1 MLRIAAVA
9 TFALSSCAGASD
21 RDRHGHEFFVQVRP
35 AHDGASTELFVAP
48 VPELERSDAETKE
61 FIRLWRKAARAR
73 CHGAY
78 KGEPHVV
85 DQVTHY
91 DGLVSG
97 ERVSF
102 GGALGPLACKSGS

>member
-9 TFALSSCAGASD
+9 TILLSSCAGASD
-21 RDRHGHEFFVQVRP
+21 RDRHGHEFFVQVGP
-35 AHDGASTELFVAP
+35 AHDGAGTELFVTP
-48 VPELERSDAETKE
+48 VSELARSDAEAKE

-78 KGEPHVV
+78 KGEPHIV

-91 DGLVSG
+91 DGPVSG

-102 GGALGPLACKSGS
+102 GGALGPVACESGS